1 MPHSCRACLVAIG
14 FAITCATPVAAQS
27 AQAVSLQVSG
37 LAGAITFRDT
47 LQGGAGAEVQLRF
60 NHVLVSDGG
69 VLSIGA
75 GGQYTHHPFAAGQS
89 FNVSGVFIE
98 PRYAF
103 ALSSE
108 RFFPYVSARFAVLR
122 QSSNVVNSSFGYAAG
137 VGVGIGYA
145 LDRNV
150 NLDVGAAALAQQF
163 ARTTTVGSGQRYSFA
178 AMPSYAIKIGLIFG
192 L

>member
-1 MPHSCRACLVAIG
+1 MAHSYRTGFVAIG
-14 FAITCATPVAAQS
+14 LCLICGVPAAGQS

-60 NHVLVSDGG
+60 NHVLTSDGG

-89 FNVSGVFIE
+89 FNVAGVFIE

-108 RFFPYVSARFAVLR
+108 RFFPYVSARFAALR
-122 QSSNVVNSSFGYAAG
+122 QSSNVVNSSFGFAAG

-145 LDRNV
+145 LERNV
-150 NLDVGAAALAQQF
+150 NLDVGAAVLAQQF
-163 ARTTTVGSGQRYSFA
+163 ARTTTVGARQPYTFA
-178 AMPSYAIKIGLIFG
+178 TMPSYALKIGLILG